1 MPINQHKGSIAMD
14 QLNNLISN
22 SHNNK
27 VKPLPAS
34 IKNIKFVLSDV
45 DDTITTN
52 GQLLPQTY
60 NAIHQL
66 VDQGIVFI
74 PITGGCA
81 GWCDSF
87 ARLWPCQAV
96 IGENGGFYLKKS
108 NQGNIDYHFWQ
119 GQQERAQNHQKLLAL
134 AKKAIKAVPEV
145 NLAKDQAYRLVD
157 VAIDYNQ
164 DISGISSDQINTI
177 LDTFHQGGANAK
189 ASSIHVN
196 AWIGDYNKKIMA
208 CHMLATEFSLTEQQ
222 MKEQVLFIGDSLN
235 DESMFEF
242 FPNSVGVANIQHS
255 LAKLT
260 HLPTWITE
268 KSFGRGFNQVIASII
283 N

>member
-1 MPINQHKGSIAMD
+1 MNLDKGQRPMD
-14 QLNNLISN
+14 QLNNTINTTFST
-22 SHNNK
+22 K
-27 VKPLPAS
+27 VKPLPTR

-45 DDTITTN
+45 DDTITTD

-66 VDQGIVFI
+66 VAQGITFI

-108 NQGNIDYHFWQ
+108 EQGNIDYHFWQ
-119 GQQERAQNHQKLLAL
+119 TEQERQQNHRKLINLAQR
-134 AKKAIKAVPEV
+134 AIAAVPEV

-164 DISGISSDQINTI
+164 DVSGISNEQINTI
-177 LDTFHQGGANAK
+177 LDIFHQGGANAK

-242 FPNSVGVANIQHS
+242 FPNSVGVANIKHS

-260 HLPTWITE
+260 HQPSWITS
-268 KSFGRGFNQVIASII
+268 KSYGYGFNQVIASII
-283 N
+283 S